1 MAELDTTVAGR
12 HADGSPYNAD
22 GALLVTIT
30 NDEPAPRGPTPSDG
44 NYSFDGVLQFH
55 DDAETLSTADYST
68 ASFAETETLPD
79 GQVVGKLGEHSVP
92 IPRTNEKYYPP
103 PVEDSEQTTAPAAA
117 TATAPVAPE
126 PDGSVARDVLRGVS
140 TGAVKASNDLT
151 GALSMILGAPSD
163 ITKSLLETFGFDA
176 GEGIL
181 GSDNIEKNMNS
192 FSSWVVEN
200 IPGVSDVDENF
211 TAFNKEKANTGWV
224 QNFSDGIGRF
234 GIGAVTGP
242 VQAVRLLGVANPIVR
257 GLAWGGLTDFIQ
269 GAGSAKDEQTMLGEL
284 GKGLSSLTGVEN
296 EAWAKGV
303 LSVFAKHET
312 NSEITRR
319 FKMAL
324 DGFVIGGAVD
334 LVLTGLI
341 RAVKKVPWRSMP
353 KPDDMDVPQMS
364 GQPDGGGDVAAA
376 LPAPVKV
383 DDAVPVPEVQTRPA
397 TDLDPQGFFSAVSRA
412 VDAIP
417 MEKGSGA
424 QMRAMIAK
432 GEGVKAE
439 EMAWTGLDDFLAGKK
454 SVTKQ
459 EVRDYV
465 DANQVQVEEVVK
477 GQLETSNIRVE
488 LVDGEHQ
495 LLNDANEI
503 IDTYPGDSQGALDA
517 INAIPPNTNRNLTDT
532 KFGEYTLPG
541 GENYREV
548 LLKLPAKT
556 GAETN
561 AARYDELNQIAARRN
576 LTDAESDEMLAIEQ
590 AEFSGTSGTAGD
602 DFVSG
607 HFDEKNVLAHIRLN
621 DRTGPNGERILF
633 IEEIQSDWHQK
644 GRKQGYKTSEITK
657 DNAEIDGEIDDLM
670 QRRTDITL
678 DLRENFNVGG
688 TVTPDGNGV
697 RWYSLDI
704 IENNDYKN
712 IGQVNQNGSYYTNLE
727 FAEANPL
734 VKQKLKELAEIAAEV
749 GNLNRSKRT
758 GSMVPDAPLKKN
770 WHEMSFRRVAR
781 MAAEEGYDAI
791 AWTPGKV
798 QAERYDLSKQID
810 ELRYQKNDDGTF
822 NIVPAKDGQT
832 IQAEEFENLA
842 ENRLAEVVG
851 KEVAEKIVKGEG
863 VADSGTSNAQILRG
877 VDLQVGGEGMKGFYD
892 KMLKKY
898 AEKWGKKFGSKV
910 GVTKI
915 ARDYPEM
922 ADDLKLLD
930 DLGVEATGS
939 PHHEVWSMPVTPKMR
954 DSVLKKGVPLFSAA
968 GAAAATG
975 AAMQNEKQ
983 PASERV
989 F

>member
-1 MAELDTTVAGR
+1 MINELEQNIEDYETAAMIAKTDFSQLGEADFAQVETRDNGEKFGIVQGVAVPI
-12 HADGSPYNAD
+12 APQIEA
-22 GALLVTIT
+22 
-30 NDEPAPRGPTPSDG
+30 PAPAPEEGSIRADIRRGVVRGAQSA
-44 NYSFDGVLQFH
+44 
-55 DDAETLSTADYST
+55 AESLN
-68 ASFAETETLPD
+68 ETLPLLGKPVD
-79 GQVVGKLGEHSVP
+79 WMNEGLREVGEYVGVDLSSD
-92 IPRTNEKYYPP
+92 N
-103 PVEDSEQTTAPAAA
+103 PVGGSEMI
-117 TATAPVAPE
+117 
-126 PDGSVARDVLRGVS
+126 RDGVS
-140 TGAVKASNDLT
+140 
-151 GALSMILGAPSD
+151 ALLNFGNQLLPQGVNEAYSEYVNQPPKSP
-163 ITKSLLETFGFDA
+163 ITQTIVEAISEFG
-176 GEGIL
+176 
-181 GSDNIEKNMNS
+181 
-192 FSSWVVEN
+192 
-200 IPGVSDVDENF
+200 
-211 TAFNKEKANTGWV
+211 
-224 QNFSDGIGRF
+224 
-234 GIGAVTGP
+234 
-242 VQAVRLLGVANPIVR
+242 VQAVTPALYLRAFTVMSPFAR
-257 GLAWGGLTDFIQ
+257 GLAWGGIADFINAKPDDTSATQ
-269 GAGSAKDEQTMLGEL
+269 ALTELLAGATEQERGA
-284 GKGLSSLTGVEN
+284 VAN
-296 EAWAKGV
+296 AV
-303 LSVFAKHET
+303 LQVFAQQEGDP
-312 NSEITRR
+312 EIVNRAR
-319 FKMAL
+319 MAL
-324 DGFVIGGAVD
+324 DGMIIGGSAEKILGGIPYLIRAARTLPVKNTFDAIGGAAMSAVRGVD
-334 LVLTGLI
+334 QALDRGVE
-341 RAVKKVPWRSMP
+341 M
-353 KPDDMDVPQMS
+353 M
-364 GQPDGGGDVAAA
+364 GGGNTLGMGVG
-376 LPAPVKV
+376 
-383 DDAVPVPEVQTRPA
+383 PVPKAAEAA
-397 TDLDPQGFFSAVSRA
+397 TDLDEQGFFSAMSRA
-412 VDAIP
+412 VDALP
-417 MEKGSGA
+417 MDKGTGD

-439 EMAWTGLDDFLAGKK
+439 EMAWTGLDDFLAGKQ
-454 SVTKQ
+454 SVTKA
-459 EVRDYV
+459 EIKEFTE
-465 DANQVQVEEVVK
+465 ANQVQIEEVVRADE
-477 GQLETSNIRVE
+477 GVTQNISYLRNEYRLMVE
-488 LVDGEHQ
+488 GRGLYANLPPSYREERTKQMLADIEAMEADG
-495 LLNDANEI
+495 I
-503 IDTYPGDSQGALDA
+503 VGP
-517 INAIPPNTNRNLTDT
+517 T
-532 KFGEYTLPG
+532 KFGDYTLPG

-607 HFDEKNVLAHIRLN
+607 HFNEKNVLAHIRLN
-621 DRTGPNGERILF
+621 DRTGPDGERILF

-644 GRKQGYKTSEITK
+644 GRKQGYQGGSRFAGKLSAKEMDGGIGWEITDENGTFVTNVLK
-657 DNAEIDGEIDDLM
+657 TEGPGHIQFEPAGAGTLEQTTIATADDALSVA
-670 QRRTDITL
+670 QRRIDNP
-678 DLRENFNVGG
+678 DVG
-688 TVTPDGNGV
+688 
-697 RWYSLDI
+697 SLPRD
-704 IENNDYKN
+704 D
-712 IGQVNQNGSYYTNLE
+712 
-727 FAEANPL
+727 
-734 VKQKLKELAEIAAEV
+734 
-749 GNLNRSKRT
+749 R
-758 GSMVPDAPLKKN
+758 VPDAPLKKN

-842 ENRLAEVVG
+842 EDRLAEVVG

-922 ADDLKLLD
+922 ADDQKLLD

-983 PASERV
+983 PASQRV